1 MKTQHCLWNA
11 AKVLLRWKFRLINAY
26 IKKKEVKQS
35 NSISQETRK
44 WRKTQPKVSR
54 KKEIKSTAEIKET
67 KEKKKEKNQ
76 LSQSYLKITKSI
88 KLARL
93 RKNIRLKCI
102 KSYMN
107 KDTLQLMPQK

>member
-67 KEKKKEKNQ
+67 KEKKKRKKSTESELFENN
-76 LSQSYLKITKSI
+76 KI
-88 KLARL
+88 
-93 RKNIRLKCI
+93 
-102 KSYMN
+102 N
-107 KDTLQLMPQK
+107 KIS